1 MAMHFPLAIQ
11 MLDFAGTAVF
21 ALTGALR
28 AVTHKLDLMGAMV
41 LAVATALGGGMMRD
55 ALLGSHPP
63 AAFVDESYLMIA
75 LTAGV
80 LTFFWGKRLN
90 EQEPWIIAFDALGL
104 GVFTLVGAFVANEAG
119 LGVVGI
125 VFIAML
131 TATGGGALRAMLVS
145 EIPFILRE
153 EVYASASLIGALVY
167 VVLMHFMLPEAWV
180 FWLVIVVTCLIRLL
194 AWRWNIHLPQS

>member
-55 ALLGSHPP
+55 ALLGRHPP

-180 FWLVIVVTCLIRLL
+180 FWLVIVLTCLIRLL
-194 AWRWNIHLPQS
+194 SWRWNIHLPQS